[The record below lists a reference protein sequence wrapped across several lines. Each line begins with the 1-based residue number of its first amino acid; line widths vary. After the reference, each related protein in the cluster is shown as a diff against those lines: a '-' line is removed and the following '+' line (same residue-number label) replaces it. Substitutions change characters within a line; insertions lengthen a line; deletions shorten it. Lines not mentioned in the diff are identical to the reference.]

1 MCKFDDE
8 WKCLRSFARVRLS
21 FGRTKVWKEGFFFFS
36 GKVQSESI
44 RSESKNGSFS
54 KDKAHT
60 EAVYILFDTVHYLAV
75 QQTISIYNEPLLD
88 NKRNARIYFK
98 LLRNMRE

>member
-1 MCKFDDE
+1 MEMSAFVCKGEALFRANE
-8 WKCLRSFARVRLS
+8 SLE
-21 FGRTKVWKEGFFFFS
+21 GGFFLFFS

-44 RSESKNGSFS
+44 WSESKNGSFS